1 MLGSADRLNSKD
13 ANGQT
18 FYLSNIMPQLR
29 AFNEGGIWWNLEDF
43 LRKNYDKSDFRDTL
57 YVVKGGTISEGNYTK
72 RGSNGQLTVPKYYFM
87 AILAFAK
94 RYAKTNGGYYAIA
107 FWMEHKDNTAAVSS
121 SYAITIDELER
132 RTGID
137 FFCNLPDDI
146 ENAVEKSF
154 YLSDW
159 KLK

>member
-1 MLGSADRLNSKD
+1 
-13 ANGQT
+13 
-18 FYLSNIMPQLR
+18 
-29 AFNEGGIWWNLEDF
+29 
-43 LRKNYDKSDFRDTL
+43 
-57 YVVKGGTISEGNYTK
+57 
-72 RGSNGQLTVPKYYFM
+72 M

-94 RYAKTNGGYYAIA
+94 KYAKTNGGYYAIA
-107 FWMEHKDNTAAVSS
+107 FWMEHKANWDDVSS
-121 SYAITIDELER
+121 QYAITIDELEE

-146 ENAVEKSF
+146 ENAVENHF